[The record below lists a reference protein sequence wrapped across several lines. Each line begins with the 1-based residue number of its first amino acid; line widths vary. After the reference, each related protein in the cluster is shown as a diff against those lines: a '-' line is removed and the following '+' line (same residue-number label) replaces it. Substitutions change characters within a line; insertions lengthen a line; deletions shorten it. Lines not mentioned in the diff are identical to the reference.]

1 MSARLARAAGSAAQT
16 VAGLV
21 YLRPFILRCPLRSVS
36 SRFAGDRGFC
46 LADPPKENAS
56 EAACVLVIETKV
68 GALFHHIQGEVKILQ
83 DCWFGL
89 VAHIAAI
96 VRAPAR
102 QSRLRRSRVSAS

>member
-21 YLRPFILRCPLRSVS
+21 YLRPFILNLRPFILRCPLRSVS

-68 GALFHHIQGEVKILQ
+68 GALFHHI
-83 DCWFGL
+83 
-89 VAHIAAI
+89 
-96 VRAPAR
+96 
-102 QSRLRRSRVSAS
+102 